1 MNLSAYEGTVA
12 AGIVPWIE
20 GDRSFESGLE
30 LSKETSFEGKGS
42 SLGGGGPEE
51 GGLAESSHLGR
62 EARRSHRRE
71 VSERRN
77 STLSLYPL

>member
-42 SLGGGGPEE
+42 PLGGGVRRKV
-51 GGLAESSHLGR
+51 AW
-62 EARRSHRRE
+62 RSHRTWGGRHGG
-71 VSERRN
+71 VTDVR
-77 STLSLYPL
+77 